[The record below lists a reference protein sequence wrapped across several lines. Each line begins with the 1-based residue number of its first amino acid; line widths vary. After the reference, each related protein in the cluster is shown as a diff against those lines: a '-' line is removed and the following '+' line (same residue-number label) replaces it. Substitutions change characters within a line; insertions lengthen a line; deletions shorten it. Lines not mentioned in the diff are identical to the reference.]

1 MISNFV
7 KGTFGICLSLKKD
20 LLPILPT
27 TIDYI
32 NYVLIKCSKSGT
44 KPTGEGG
51 WKWKR
56 ERKKPSQN
64 CPNLLNIKGLV
75 DLYTALNQS
84 LNWDTPSFFQNGE
97 TVEMM
102 RCNTKDFQ

>member
-1 MISNFV
+1 MASAFRRR
-7 KGTFGICLSLKKD
+7 KD

-51 WKWKR
+51 GIRR
-56 ERKKPSQN
+56 ERGKRLHK
-64 CPNLLNIKGLV
+64 
-75 DLYTALNQS
+75 TALIY
-84 LNWDTPSFFQNGE
+84 
-97 TVEMM
+97 
-102 RCNTKDFQ
+102 